1 MKTPWAPSR
10 LKRVSFRF
18 FHVKKRVFQNR
29 RCLVVVG
36 GKSVCRPKNRC
47 FFFVRLRFGHRLH
60 RCASQSIFAEWCC
73 LTCCQTLDCCIRGGV
88 TWWNLLVPLDG
99 FGNKKENPLV
109 FGNTAEFEGGN
120 WELEEWWD
128 FFGRRLQFRAWF
140 SGFHFKFGK
149 VDVCVSDVDSGGSPF
164 VLNRRLSG
172 QLAVYNFE
180 GGPCLRCAAW
190 LQGRWSKQ
198 NSMATRLVL
207 LAPSEVRPSFL
218 WCQLHQLNS
227 FSNFWTKKKMEW
239 FGALW
244 TLLQWAGTQNPPMGI
259 RSFQFSHRQQMPN
272 LWPPVKS
279 MVCLGPLWALWVHW
293 PPWKPS
299 RCVKLTVVVLKI
311 SGVKRF
317 KMKDDQE
324 VLDIFLV
331 HLVFSFFLVTFGWS
345 HDHDL
350 DARCLSKTL
359 HCINHAC
366 GASCFCLILPA
377 VCTLVAPCESKG
389 RNFSFPFVDS

>member
-1 MKTPWAPSR
+1 M
-10 LKRVSFRF
+10 
-18 FHVKKRVFQNR
+18 
-29 RCLVVVG
+29 
-36 GKSVCRPKNRC
+36 
-47 FFFVRLRFGHRLH
+47 
-60 RCASQSIFAEWCC
+60 
-73 LTCCQTLDCCIRGGV
+73 CCQTLDCCIRRGV

-99 FGNKKENPLV
+99 FGNKKENPKV
-109 FGNTAEFEGGN
+109 FGNTCRILG
-120 WELEEWWD
+120 WELEEWWG
-128 FFGRRLQFRAWF
+128 FFGRSLQFRGWF
-140 SGFHFKFGK
+140 SGFHFKLGK
-149 VDVCVSDVDSGGSPF
+149 VDVCDVSDVDSHGCPF
-164 VLNRRLSG
+164 VVLNRRLSG

-227 FSNFWTKKKMEW
+227 FSNFRTKTKMEW
-239 FGALW
+239 FGPFEPCCSGLHSKSPRGNQAL
-244 TLLQWAGTQNPPMGI
+244 LLEVELIIWFLGCM

-317 KMKDDQE
+317 KMKDEQK
-324 VLDIFLV
+324 VLDIF
-331 HLVFSFFLVTFGWS
+331 F
-345 HDHDL
+345 
-350 DARCLSKTL
+350 
-359 HCINHAC
+359 
-366 GASCFCLILPA
+366 GASCFFFFSRDFWMISWSWSWCQVLVKDSALHKSCLRGKLLLFDP
-377 VCTLVAPCESKG
+377 TSSLHPCRTVRIKRPELQ
-389 RNFSFPFVDS
+389 FSFCWFLVFDLSILSCFANWFWNPSNVLWIPLDFRISTSLFSSQPVISSA